1 MSDNTAAVQDQM
13 EPMGEG
19 HVSTTQVTRWQYTK
33 REMKK
38 KWAGYVMVAPF
49 LIMFTAFTIVPVI
62 MSIFLSFTNFN
73 MLEWPQFCFFDNYIR
88 LMLED
93 DLFLTAFQNTLI
105 FAITTGPLSYI
116 LSFLLAWFI
125 NELGPRMRALVTFI
139 FYAPSISGSA
149 YLVWKLIF
157 QGDIYGLANGLL
169 MKMGMIS
176 QPILFLQNVDYIMPI
191 CIVVSIWTSLGT
203 AFLSFIAGLQ
213 GVDRSLYEAGAVDG
227 IKNRWQELWY
237 ITLPSMKSILMFGAV
252 LSITGAFGFG
262 GVVNALCGNPST
274 DYCAWTL
281 QHHMADYL
289 GTRMEVGYAS
299 CISIILFILMFGANT
314 LIKNALSKV
323 GK

>member
-1 MSDNTAAVQDQM
+1 MSDNAVAVQEMQS
-13 EPMGEG
+13 EPYQPSGK
-19 HVSTTQVTRWQYTK
+19 QVTRWQYTK

-49 LIMFTAFTIVPVI
+49 FLMFLVFTIVPVF
-62 MSIFLSFTNFN
+62 MSLALSFTHFN
-73 MLEWPQFCFFDNYIR
+73 MLELPEFCFMDNYIR
-88 LMLED
+88 LVLED

-105 FAITTGPLSYI
+105 FAITTGPLSYV

-125 NELGPRMRALVTFI
+125 NELSPKMRSIVTFI
-139 FYAPSISGSA
+139 FYGPSISGSA

-169 MKMGMIS
+169 MKMGLITK
-176 QPILFLQNVDYIMPI
+176 PIVFLQNVDYIVPI
-191 CIVVSIWTSLGT
+191 CIIVAIWTSLGT

-227 IKNRWQELWY
+227 VKNRWQELWY

-252 LSITGAFGFG
+252 LAITGAFGFG
-262 GVVNALCGNPST
+262 GIVNNLCGNPST
-274 DYCAWTL
+274 DYVAWTL

-289 GTRMEVGYAS
+289 GARFEVGYAS
-299 CISIILFILMFGANT
+299 CISIVLFILMFGSNIF
-314 LIKNALSKV
+314 IKNALGKV

>member
-1 MSDNTAAVQDQM
+1 MSDNASAVM
-13 EPMGEG
+13 EPMGSG

-49 LIMFTAFTIVPVI
+49 LIMFTAFTIFPVI

-88 LMLED
+88 LVLED

-125 NELGPRMRALVTFI
+125 NELSPRMRAIVTFV
-139 FYAPSISGSA
+139 FYGPSISGSA

-157 QGDIYGLANGLL
+157 QGDIYGLANGIL
-169 MKMGMIS
+169 MKMGIIS
-176 QPILFLQNVDYIMPI
+176 KAIVFLQNVDYIMPI

-252 LSITGAFGFG
+252 LAITGAFGFG

-281 QHHMADYL
+281 QHHMSDYL
-289 GTRMEVGYAS
+289 GARMEVGYAS
-299 CISIILFILMFGANT
+299 CISIILFILMFGSNAF
-314 LIKNALSKV
+314 IKNALGKV

>member
-1 MSDNTAAVQDQM
+1 MSDNAVAVQDTQD
-13 EPMGEG
+13 EAYVPSGR
-19 HVSTTQVTRWQYTK
+19 QVTRWQYTK

-49 LIMFTAFTIVPVI
+49 FVMFLVFTIVPVFV
-62 MSIFLSFTNFN
+62 SFFLSFTHFN
-73 MLEWPQFCFFDNYIR
+73 MLELPEFCFMDNYIR
-88 LMLED
+88 LVLED

-125 NELGPRMRALVTFI
+125 NELSPKLRSLVTFI
-139 FYAPSISGSA
+139 FYGPSISGSA

-169 MKMGMIS
+169 MKMGMITK
-176 QPILFLQNVDYIMPI
+176 PIVFLQNVDYIVPI
-191 CIVVSIWTSLGT
+191 CIIVAIWTSLGT

-227 IKNRWQELWY
+227 VKNRWQELWY

-252 LSITGAFGFG
+252 LAITGAFGFG
-262 GVVNALCGNPST
+262 GIVNNLCGNPST
-274 DYCAWTL
+274 DYVAWTL

-289 GTRMEVGYAS
+289 GARFEVGYAS
-299 CISIILFILMFGANT
+299 CISIILFILMFGSNIF
-314 LIKNALSKV
+314 IKNALGKV

>member
-1 MSDNTAAVQDQM
+1 MSDNAAVVN
-13 EPMGEG
+13 EPQETPEIG
-19 HVSTTQVTRWQYTK
+19 STKVTRWQYTK
-33 REMKK
+33 REMKR

-49 LIMFTAFTIVPVI
+49 LIMFATFTIFPVVL
-62 MSIFLSFTNFN
+62 SFLLSFTHFN
-73 MLEWPQFCFFDNYIR
+73 MFEWPDFCFMDNYIR
-88 LMLED
+88 LFLED

-105 FAITTGPLSYI
+105 FALTTGPLSYI

-125 NELGPRMRALVTFI
+125 NELSPKIRSLVTFI
-139 FYAPSISGSA
+139 FYGPSISGSA

-157 QGDIYGLANGLL
+157 QGDIYGLANGAL
-169 MKMGMIS
+169 MKMGFIT
-176 QPILFLQNVDYIMPI
+176 QPIVFLQNVDYIVPI
-191 CIVVSIWTSLGT
+191 CIIVAIWTSLGT

-227 IKNRWQELWY
+227 VKNRWQELWY

-252 LSITGAFGFG
+252 LAITGAFGFG
-262 GVVNALCGNPST
+262 GVVDNLCGNPST

-281 QHHMADYL
+281 QHHMQDYL
-289 GTRMEVGYAS
+289 GSRYEVGYAS
-299 CISIILFILMFGANT
+299 CISIVLFILMFGSNV